1 MQDYARAAARAILFT
16 IAPNKSSL
24 YPEHMPAR
32 YLTEDAD
39 GNYER
44 VLPYLEQEGVNYADL
59 FSVFRAHANVLYYK
73 TDSHWTNSR
82 RPRSHTII

>member
-1 MQDYARAAARAILFT
+1 MQDYCESRGARFLFT

-39 GNYER
+39 GSYER
-44 VLPYLEQEGVNYADL
+44 VLPYLEQEA
-59 FSVFRAHANVLYYK
+59 
-73 TDSHWTNSR
+73 
-82 RPRSHTII
+82 PRSHTII